1 MIRSLGKRIY
11 FPCLILI
18 LLIFSAFGAA
28 RAQNV
33 KRVVIIKVDG
43 LSGDYL
49 DQYVRQKDEK
59 TGKSILPWFD
69 EIFYKNGTRLS
80 NFYSRGMSL
89 SATSWSLLDTGQ
101 HLRIKGNVEYNRLI
115 PQSFYYL
122 NFIPYYV
129 DYGMKKRVDMPGM
142 EVLDQLEVP
151 ILSDAFPHD
160 RRYTSFQLLQRGTDW
175 GIFSKGFLNLFPKN
189 SADFIDEWTIG
200 FDFVNTTFNQQ
211 EREIIRKIESQP
223 EIEYFDYF
231 TPDFDHV
238 AHLDKSPEAHFSVL
252 QKLDRTLGRFWVAIE
267 KSENR
272 DETALILVSDHGIN
286 TNDKFY
292 SQGFNII
299 KLLQS
304 RAAGGHHVATRQ
316 QLMRKYTIKGLN
328 PFVFIVSNE
337 SKESF
342 YLQKQAQNY
351 PTIKIDF
358 DGNER
363 ASVHLRDSDL
373 NILQI
378 IFQELQKRKISKE
391 DEKALK
397 SAFFNILN
405 RRRADWQKTL
415 ESLTEELE
423 TVNRWIKI
431 QEKIIE
437 GQPREFSPEQIS
449 KGERQEARRIAV
461 QSELARK
468 DEAEYRQYLKT
479 LSNLLALE
487 IETFNPK
494 KLQIKDLIAEGAM
507 GERNSIYQLQNYAV
521 GVSKRGFVFTESGD
535 LDFERS
541 FERVNYFDLFTSQM
555 ARSNVQ
561 KEVASNPIDFVAAQI
576 PLKEISAELP
586 ENLQFDQNPV
596 WIYGDKD
603 KQALLLTRKNADS
616 TNSYFYLPIA
626 NLTQNAAGKFSF
638 EIKPW
643 SAGFPLKIFED
654 ENFAIENSARKE
666 WLSDWRTE
674 TEWLRATHKT
684 QYSAAVINLCEQFND
699 HLSDNYNSG
708 EALSEDE
715 KLLRRFRIHQRRLT
729 ETDLLILA
737 NNLWNFDVR
746 GFNAGGNHGSFF
758 RISSNSALMFAG
770 GAKTGIPRGLN
781 ITEPYDNL
789 SFVPT
794 VFALMN
800 KIDDKNLPSEDVRN
814 KGFQKFPGRI
824 IEEVLEA
831 SK

>member
-1 MIRSLGKRIY
+1 MNRNIGKRIL

-18 LLIFSAFGAA
+18 FLIISAFGAA

-33 KRVVIIKVDG
+33 KRVVIVKVDG
-43 LSGDYL
+43 LSADYL
-49 DQYVRQKDEK
+49 DKYVRQKDEK
-59 TGKSILPWFD
+59 TGKSVLPWFD

-80 NFYSRGMSL
+80 NFYTRGMSL
-89 SATSWSLLDTGQ
+89 SASSWSLLDTGQ
-101 HLRIKGNVEYNRLI
+101 NLRIKGNVEYNRII

-151 ILSDAFPHD
+151 ILSDAFPYE

-175 GIFSKGFLNLFPKN
+175 GVFASGFLNLFPKN

-200 FDFVNTTFNQQ
+200 FDFHNTTFNQQ
-211 EREIIRKIESQP
+211 ERDIIKKIESHP

-238 AHLDKSPEAHFSVL
+238 AHLDKSPEAHFTVL
-252 QKLDRTLGRFWVAIE
+252 QKLDRSLGRFWVAIE
-267 KSENR
+267 KSKNR

-286 TNDKFY
+286 TNEKVY

-299 KLLQS
+299 KFLQS
-304 RAAGGHHVATRQ
+304 RAGGGHHVATKQ
-316 QLMRKYTIKGLN
+316 QLMRKYSIKGLN
-328 PFVFIVSNE
+328 PFVSIISNE

-342 YLQKQAQNY
+342 YLAKQAKSY

-363 ASVHLRDSDL
+363 ASLHLRDSDL
-373 NILQI
+373 NILQM

-391 DEKALK
+391 NEKALK
-397 SAFFNILN
+397 NAFFKILN
-405 RRRADWQKTL
+405 RRRAGWQKTL
-415 ESLTEELE
+415 ENLNQELE
-423 TVNRWIKI
+423 ALNRWIKI
-431 QEKIIE
+431 QEKVIE
-437 GQPREFSPEQIS
+437 VQPNGFSPEQIS
-449 KGERQEARRIAV
+449 KGEDKESRRIAV
-461 QSELARK
+461 QAELARK

-479 LSNLLALE
+479 LNNLLALR
-487 IETFNPK
+487 IEDFNPK
-494 KLQIKDLIAEGAM
+494 RLNIKGLIAEGAM

-521 GVSKRGFVFTESGD
+521 GLSKSGFVFTENGD

-561 KEVASNPIDFVAAQI
+561 KEVSSSPIDFVAAQI
-576 PLKEISAELP
+576 PLEEISNELP
-586 ENLQFDQNPV
+586 KNLQPDQNPV
-596 WIYGDKD
+596 WIYGSKE
-603 KQALLLTRKNADS
+603 KQALIFTRKNADS

-626 NLTQNAAGKFSF
+626 NLKQNAAGKFSF
-638 EIKPW
+638 EIKTW

-654 ENFAIENSARKE
+654 ENFAVENSAKKE
-666 WLSDWRTE
+666 WLSDWQSE
-674 TEWLRATHKT
+674 TEWLRAAHKT
-684 QYSAAVINLCEQFND
+684 EYSAAVINLCEQFND
-699 HLSDNYNSG
+699 HLSENYIAG
-708 EALSEDE
+708 ETLSEDE
-715 KLLRRFRIHQRRLT
+715 KLLRRYRIHQRRLT
-729 ETDLLILA
+729 ETDLLVLA

-770 GAKTGIPRGLN
+770 GTKTGIPRGLN
-781 ITEPYDNL
+781 IVEPYDNL

-800 KIDDKNLPSEDVRN
+800 KIDGENLPSEDLRK
-814 KGFQKFPGRI
+814 KGFQKFPGRVI
-824 IEEVLEA
+824 KEMLGN
-831 SK
+831 